1 MAALRAALNS
11 RTEPGRARL
20 VALAGASLTLAGLA
34 LTLLVRVLVPT
45 GDTVPVRLEKALTT
59 DALLALLALF
69 GVLVSLRWLL
79 LAAPVLLLASVG
91 SVVLGYGWY
100 FVLLPS
106 PLAMIGVGG
115 LLYGVS
121 AVMMTVAGAAESSRG
136 GAVRE
141 GRS

>member
-1 MAALRAALNS
+1 MAALRAALDS
-11 RTEPGRARL
+11 RTKPGRARL
-20 VALAGASLTLAGLA
+20 VALAGASLTLVGLT
-34 LTLLVRVLVPT
+34 LTLLVPA
-45 GDTVPVRLEKALTT
+45 GDTVPVRLQKALMT

-69 GVLVSLRWLL
+69 CVLVSLRWLL

-91 SVVLGYGWY
+91 SVVFGYGWY

-115 LLYGVS
+115 LLYGVC
-121 AVMMTVAGAAESSRG
+121 AVVMTVAGAARSSRG